1 MPPKLAFAIGLLL
14 VGFMYAWVERRR
26 TANVS
31 SALFWPLL
39 WYVLT
44 ASRSVA
50 VWFYCL
56 GIPLPNGTE
65 NEGNIIDRSV
75 YFFLCLIGIAV
86 LLKRN
91 INWESL
97 RRENKWLML
106 LLVFMFLS
114 VVWSDYNWISFKRAV
129 KSFAAV
135 TMALVV
141 LTDKDPIEAIETLIR
156 RGAYLL
162 IPLSII
168 VIKYFRSIGVQY
180 DWAGTGASWCGLS
193 TSKNTLGQI
202 VMISA
207 LYFSWAIFRD
217 FKKGRP
223 EAKYDYLYLAM
234 CMYLLRGSERAVS
247 LTSLAVFVLGLLL
260 FTTCY
265 RNRNNTRFLS
275 RLLTVASVSI
285 LCVQAILLV
294 HTANPYSNGSPL
306 GLLIRSLGRDI
317 TLSGRTGI
325 WSDVLNIANRS
336 PFFGVGFGGFWIGRV
351 ANIPW
356 DANLSWVLGEG
367 HNGYLDTY
375 LQIGIVGLFMLLGV
389 IFSSRRRIAECF
401 AWDFEYG
408 MFRMTFLIIILL
420 VNATESTFLRGE
432 HMLWFMFLICVISI
446 PQPLYVPLA
455 ESEFE
460 VPDDIVPAEPA

>member
-14 VGFMYAWVERRR
+14 VGYMYLWVERKRA
-26 TANVS
+26 ANVS
-31 SALFWPLL
+31 AVLFWPLL
-39 WYVLT
+39 WYVLA

-50 VWFYCL
+50 VWLYCM
-56 GIPLPNGTE
+56 GIPLPIGADSN
-65 NEGNIIDRSV
+65 GNIIDRSV
-75 YFFLCLIGIAV
+75 YFFLCLIGIII
-86 LLKRN
+86 LLRRN
-91 INWESL
+91 LDWVSL
-97 RRENKWLML
+97 RRENRWLIL
-106 LLVFMFLS
+106 LFVFMFIS
-114 VVWSDYNWISFKRAV
+114 VVWSGYNWISFKRAV

-135 TMALVV
+135 TMALTV
-141 LTDKDPIEAIETLIR
+141 LTDKDPIEAIETVIR

-168 VIKYFRSIGVQY
+168 VIKYFRSIGVQF
-180 DWAGTGASWCGLS
+180 DWAGTGVSWCGLS

-207 LYFSWAIFRD
+207 LYFAWSIFRD
-217 FKKGRP
+217 FRKGRS

-234 CMYLLRGSERAVS
+234 CMYLLKGSERAVS

-260 FTTCY
+260 FTICY
-265 RNRNNTRFLS
+265 RNRNRIGFLTRV
-275 RLLTVASVSI
+275 LTVACVSVLVI
-285 LCVQAILLV
+285 QAVLIV

-306 GLLIRSLGRDI
+306 GLLIRSLGRDT

-325 WSDVLNIANRS
+325 WADVLNIANRS
-336 PFFGVGFGGFWIGRV
+336 PFLGVGFGGFWVGRE

-356 DANLSWVLGEG
+356 DANLSWILGEG
-367 HNGYLDTY
+367 HNGYFDTY
-375 LQIGIVGLFMLLGV
+375 LQLGAVGLFILFGV
-389 IFSSRRRIAECF
+389 IFSSRRRIAESF

-420 VNATESTFLRGE
+420 VNVTETTFLRGE

-446 PQPLYVPLA
+446 PQPIYAPI
-455 ESEFE
+455 EEPEFDL
-460 VPDDIVPAEPA
+460 PDDIVPAEST